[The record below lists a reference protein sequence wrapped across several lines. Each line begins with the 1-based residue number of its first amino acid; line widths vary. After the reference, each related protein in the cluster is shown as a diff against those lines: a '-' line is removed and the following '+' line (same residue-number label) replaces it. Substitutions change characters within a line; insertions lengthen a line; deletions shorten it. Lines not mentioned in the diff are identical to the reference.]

1 MKLDKDTI
9 LALIR
14 SQFGDDKAESAKQEL
29 PNEVDTD
36 KEEDRNLLQRFGID
50 PSNIQGLLDK
60 LPAGVK
66 DKLPGGIGKLLG

>member
-29 PNEVDTD
+29 PN
-36 KEEDRNLLQRFGID
+36 
-50 PSNIQGLLDK
+50 
-60 LPAGVK
+60 
-66 DKLPGGIGKLLG
+66 